1 MSVWP
6 KTVPEHLSLPDS
18 EGALVSVSIQVAP
31 RHLELLLE
39 ALALIE
45 FPINPQIFH
54 EAGPGSL
61 VEFPAYENHIDQVY
75 RALQAFGFER
85 DCVRVTSMLD
95 AIRGHAVD
103 QKR

>member
-6 KTVPEHLSLPDS
+6 KTGPTSLSLPES
-18 EGALVSVSIQVAP
+18 EGALVSISIRVAP

-61 VEFPAYENHIDQVY
+61 VEFPAYENHLDEV
-75 RALQAFGFER
+75 RKALQAFGFDPE
-85 DCVRVTSMLD
+85 CLRVTSMLET
-95 AIRGHAVD
+95 IQGHGSD
-103 QKR
+103 PKP